1 MPEIARAAAAKKL
14 SDTEKRLYFN
24 LGLTDVNGRIK
35 DIPTLDMTPIFD
47 TYLSDSGRPTIE
59 HILSAIRDGD
69 FELRQ
74 NVKLR
79 VDTLINRQAI
89 TTRQRDVG
97 PGSTPLKLPNIEGG
111 EDSVDAESESL
122 WVLCYDD
129 YLIQVNSY

>member
-1 MPEIARAAAAKKL
+1 LSRQAVEQGAKDTEDIRAQLSSTSGTAPMPEVVRAAAAKKL
-14 SDTEKRLYFN
+14 LDTEKRLYFN

-35 DIPTLDMTPIFD
+35 DIPTLDMTAMFD

-74 NVKLR
+74 NVELR

-89 TTRQRDVG
+89 TTR
-97 PGSTPLKLPNIEGG
+97 
-111 EDSVDAESESL
+111 
-122 WVLCYDD
+122 
-129 YLIQVNSY
+129 